1 MILFVLVIFLDNE
14 CMTSRFDK
22 YHLRLNLL
30 KTEVMIMGR
39 SQQTINIKIG
49 DHTLNQVQSFKY
61 LGSIVNEQ
69 STQEEQVKKKIAKY
83 NQNVGCMYMMLL
95 EDRNAPKKAKQI
107 IHQTILRPIL
117 IFGSEC

>member
-1 MILFVLVIFLDNE
+1 
-14 CMTSRFDK
+14 
-22 YHLRLNLL
+22 
-30 KTEVMIMGR
+30 MGR

-83 NQNVGCMYMMLL
+83 NQNVGCMLH
-95 EDRNAPKKAKQI
+95 DATGGQ
-107 IHQTILRPIL
+107 
-117 IFGSEC
+117 ECTEES